1 MDVKPLKK
9 FFDHSYDRNISA
21 IGMDD
26 RFLLIGQTDGTV
38 SVHYLYNGIL
48 AFETKVSE
56 FSINAVA
63 CEEEDDIYNEIFYV
77 GDAANNFFVLDK
89 KGTTLAKAVIKK
101 DRGSIHTIVNQKRY
115 VTQIQSCNGATTM
128 SYQEVKTL
136 PILCIN

>member
-1 MDVKPLKK
+1 MDMKPLKK
-9 FFDHSYDRNISA
+9 FFDHSYDRNISSIA
-21 IGMDD
+21 MDE

-63 CEEEDDIYNEIFYV
+63 CEEEDDIWNEIFYV

-89 KGTTLAKAVIKK
+89 RGKTLSKAVIRK
-101 DRGSIHTIVNQKRY
+101 DRGFIHTIVNQKRFF
-115 VTQIQSCNGATTM
+115 IPFSCTGPGEGMLDVLKLDA
-128 SYQEVKTL
+128 SD
-136 PILCIN
+136 

>member
-1 MDVKPLKK
+1 MDLKPLKK
-9 FFDHSYDRNISA
+9 FFDHPYDRNISA

-26 RFLLIGQTDGTV
+26 RFLLIGQTDGKV

-63 CEEEDDIYNEIFYV
+63 CEEEDDIWNEIFYV

-89 KGTTLAKAVIKK
+89 KGTILSQAAIRK
-101 DRGSIHTIVNQKRY
+101 DRGFIHTIVNQKRFI
-115 VTQIQSCNGATTM
+115 TQIHSCHGTTKI
-128 SYQEVKTL
+128 SYQQVNVALLTAS
-136 PILCIN
+136 